1 MSHAL
6 RSVHIPAYV
15 LAVSA
20 GLVLG
25 DGPQRLA
32 AVAVALVLVARVLLH
47 RHGAAVTHG
56 SAPFVPAHLLH
67 QVDYLLETADD
78 LAVDTAKRVHGRM
91 FFDARNRRTP

>member
-6 RSVHIPAYV
+6 RSVEVPAYV

-32 AVAVALVLVARVLLH
+32 AVVVALVLLARVLVH
-47 RHGAAVTHG
+47 RHGTPATRG
-56 SAPFVPAHLLH
+56 SAPFVPA
-67 QVDYLLETADD
+67 Q
-78 LAVDTAKRVHGRM
+78 RGRREVLPGGG
-91 FFDARNRRTP
+91 DPALGRPAA